1 MAMPDAGA
9 AIKRARGSIRHR
21 MGLARHFKATGQMP
35 ATTYTGQSGAH
46 SFPAKV
52 LDDDTRALI
61 DAALAARETN
71 GSAS

>member
-1 MAMPDAGA
+1 MANSGWNRPYLAG
-9 AIKRARGSIRHR
+9 SNIRRR
-21 MGLARHFKATGQMP
+21 MGLEKHFKATGQMP
-35 ATTYTGQSGAH
+35 LITYAGQSGAH

-71 GSAS
+71 GGAS

>member
-1 MAMPDAGA
+1 
-9 AIKRARGSIRHR
+9 
-21 MGLARHFKATGQMP
+21 MGLEKHFKATGQMP
-35 ATTYTGQSGAH
+35 LITYAGQSGAH

-71 GSAS
+71 GGAS